1 MTGATRGFV
10 LTFSMYSQNNEEAII
25 LEALN
30 GGEPAGRLLD
40 IGAYDGK
47 TFSNTLRLFELGWSG
62 VCIEPSP
69 SVFLG
74 CMALHA
80 DNPKVELINA
90 AITVEGGLSDFYDS
104 GGDAVSS
111 ISEDHKVRW
120 EAGSQVRFKKYT
132 INTMS
137 IAQLFTR
144 VGYNFEFINL
154 DVESLNLEL
163 FRALPFDLMPTLRVL
178 CVEHDGHAQE
188 MMQRMNA
195 LGFRLVGQNGE
206 NLIFTR

>member
-1 MTGATRGFV
+1 
-10 LTFSMYSQNNEEAII
+10 MYSQNNEEAII

-30 GGEPAGRLLD
+30 GLAAPGRLLD

-47 TFSNTLRLFELGWSG
+47 TFSNTLRLIEMGWHG
-62 VCIEPSP
+62 VLVEPSP

-80 DNPKVELINA
+80 ANPNIELINA
-90 AITVEGGLSDFYDS
+90 AISVNGGLSDFYDS

-111 ISEDHKVRW
+111 LSEGHKVRW
-120 EAGSQVRFKKYT
+120 EAGSQVRFKKFT
-132 INTMS
+132 VMTMS

-144 VGYNFEFINL
+144 VGYNFDFINL

-163 FRALPFDLMPTLRVL
+163 FRALPFDLMPSLKVL
-178 CVEHDGHAQE
+178 CVEHDGHGSE
-188 MMQRMNA
+188 MMSRMNE
-195 LGFRLVGQNGE
+195 LGFHLVGQNGE
-206 NLIFTR
+206 NLIFKR

>member
-1 MTGATRGFV
+1 VSVRRFV

-74 CMALHA
+74 CMTLHA
-80 DNPKVELINA
+80 ENPRVELINA
-90 AITVEGGLSDFYDS
+90 AITVGGGLSDFYDS

-111 ISEDHKVRW
+111 VSEAHKVRW
-120 EAGSQVRFKKYT
+120 EVGSRVRFKKYT

-137 IAQLFTR
+137 VAQLFTR
-144 VGYNFEFINL
+144 VGYDFQFVNL
-154 DVESLNLEL
+154 DVEGLNLEL
-163 FRALPFDLMPTLRVL
+163 FRALPFDLMATLRVL
-178 CVEHDGHAQE
+178 CVEHDGHAHE
-188 MMQRMNA
+188 MMQRMA
-195 LGFRLVGQNGE
+195 GLGFRLVGHNGE